1 MDVNLEYYKI
11 FYYVGKLG
19 RITAA
24 AEVLSISQPAV
35 SQAIKH
41 LETAAGIALFVRTP
55 KGVKLTKEGTVLYHH
70 VKAGYEQIKLGEK
83 KLLEMLNMDM
93 GEMKIGASDM
103 TLQFYL
109 LPYLEK
115 FHEIYPNIKISVSNA
130 PTPETLRYMET
141 GDIDF
146 GVISSPFHTELD
158 LTFIPVR
165 NVEDIFVAGSNFFY
179 LKDKILDYAELVS
192 KPLICLENN
201 TSTREYVDTFLKK
214 NEIVLN
220 PEFELATSDMIV
232 QFALR
237 NFGIGSVVKDFAEKH
252 LTSGELIQLEFKESI
267 PKRKFYIVT
276 NERTPSSTATA
287 RLLEMIIPEG
297 DEHMGS

>member
-1 MDVNLEYYKI
+1 MNVNLEYYKI
-11 FYYVGKLG
+11 FYYVGKFG

-35 SQAIKH
+35 SQAVKQ
-41 LETAAGIALFVRTP
+41 LETVAGIPLFVRTP

-70 VKAGYEQIKLGEK
+70 VKAGYEQMKLGEK

-141 GDIDF
+141 GNIDF
-146 GVISSPFHTELD
+146 GVISAPFHTERN

-165 NVEDIFVAGSNFFY
+165 DVEDIFVAGPNFFY
-179 LKDKILDYAELVS
+179 LKDKTLDYTELVS

-201 TSTREYVDTFLKK
+201 TSTRKYVDAFLGKK
-214 NEIVLN
+214 EISLS

-237 NFGIGSVVKDFAEKH
+237 NLGIGSVVKDFADKY
-252 LTSGELIQLEFKESI
+252 LISGELIQLKFKESI
-267 PKRKFYIVT
+267 PKRKFYIVM
-276 NERTPSSTATA
+276 NEKIPSSTAAT
-287 RLLEMIIPEG
+287 RLLEMVIP
-297 DEHMGS
+297 DGSIRIGF